1 MENPFEIIDK
11 RLERIEQLLV
21 NLTLEKTGK
30 DKLKYTPSRIKMPT
44 DEEMTIYLLKTVFSK
59 KKS

>member
-1 MENPFEIIDK
+1 MENLFEIIDK

-30 DKLKYTPSRIKMPT
+30 DNLKYTPSRIKMPT
-44 DEEMTIYLLKTVFSK
+44 DEEMTVYLLKTVFSK